1 VNRPATAYKA
11 FGPELDALP
20 RRPLRICMV
29 HYSDFHV
36 DSRIQRQARALA
48 ERGDEVDL
56 VCLSTSGEE
65 RAGPG
70 VIRIHSL
77 GEDKAAGR
85 AGSYLRGYAGFLVR
99 ALRVVASLD
108 KRHPFDLVEAH
119 NMPDVLV
126 FAALRP
132 KLRGTPVILN
142 IHDTF
147 PELFATKFN
156 RPLDGAWAR
165 LIRAQERISSRFA
178 DAVVTVTPEAGDILE
193 RRGSAPQGVNVVM
206 NSPDETVFG
215 PARAPAP
222 FPAEG
227 PIRAIYHGGLAP
239 RFGVELLVEAMGL
252 LSSAV
257 DRLELRICGT
267 GSDQARIAGLAEERA
282 PSRVLVASA
291 PIPFREIPGEL
302 LEAQLGVVPTLRD
315 DFTQLLLPVK
325 LLEYVHMGL
334 PAVAP
339 RLPVIERYFN
349 DAEIAF
355 FEPGSAPS
363 LAQAIEETCAEPDL
377 ARARAERASERLEEI
392 AWPVQRRAYLRLVDD
407 LVDARANGGAKRV
420 GVGRKSKG
428 VRAVRSRKARK
439 PSSPL
444 A

>member
-11 FGPELDALP
+11 FGPEPDAPP
-20 RRPLRICMV
+20 RRTLRVCMV

-77 GEDKAAGR
+77 GEDKAAGG

-99 ALRVVASLD
+99 ALRIVASLD

-142 IHDTF
+142 VHDTF

-215 PARAPAP
+215 PPRAPAP

-267 GSDQARIAGLAEERA
+267 GSDQARIARLAEERA

-339 RLPVIERYFN
+339 RLPVIERYFS

-392 AWPVQRRAYLRLVDD
+392 AWPVQRRTYLRLVDD
-407 LVDARANGGAKRV
+407 LVDAKANGGAKRV

>member
-1 VNRPATAYKA
+1 
-11 FGPELDALP
+11 
-20 RRPLRICMV
+20 MV

-56 VCLSTSGEE
+56 VCLSTPGEE

-77 GEDKAAGR
+77 GEDKAAGG

-108 KRHPFDLVEAH
+108 KRRPFDLVEAH

-142 IHDTF
+142 VHDTF

-156 RPLDGAWAR
+156 RPVDGPWAG

-178 DAVVTVTPEAGDILE
+178 DAVVTVTPEAGEILE
-193 RRGSAPQGVNVVM
+193 RRGSAPRGVNVVM

-215 PARAPAP
+215 PPRPPAP

-227 PIRAIYHGGLAP
+227 PIRVIYHGGLAP
-239 RFGVELLVEAMGL
+239 RFGVELLIEAMGL
-252 LSSAV
+252 LSPAA

-267 GSDQARIAGLAEERA
+267 GSDQARIARLAEGSA
-282 PSRVLVASA
+282 PGRVLVASA
-291 PIPFREIPGEL
+291 PVPFREIPGEL
-302 LEAQLGVVPTLRD
+302 IEAHLGVVPTLKD

-339 RLPVIERYFN
+339 RLPVIERYFS
-349 DAEIAF
+349 DAELAF
-355 FEPGSAPS
+355 FEPGSAAS
-363 LAQAIEETCAEPDL
+363 LARAIEETCGEPGL
-377 ARARAERASERLEEI
+377 ARQRAERAAERLKEI
-392 AWPVQRRAYLRLVDD
+392 AWPVQRRTYLRLVDE
-407 LVDARANGGAKRV
+407 LVDAKTNGGAKRV
-420 GVGRKSKG
+420 GVGRKSKALQ
-428 VRAVRSRKARK
+428 AVHSREPRTHSR
-439 PSSPL
+439 PSAPI